1 MVARFKAEELNKQM
15 DEVMDLLMKYSFKTS
30 DLKSMSSEELTG
42 IQKTLEMIETSK
54 ELNVAYAEACDKIE
68 QMEETLKMMDKKL
81 DQILKKVDEES

>member
-1 MVARFKAEELNKQM
+1 MRARFKAEEFNYKM
-15 DEVMDLLMKYSFKTS
+15 NEVMDLLMKYSFKTS

-81 DQILKKVDEES
+81 DQILKKVEEES